1 MDSSIKK
8 KGVLVA
14 NLLIQE
20 LHRAIAV
27 LALIAALAGPWA
39 RHKT

>member
-20 LHRAIAV
+20 LHRAIA
-27 LALIAALAGPWA
+27 AHAGPWA